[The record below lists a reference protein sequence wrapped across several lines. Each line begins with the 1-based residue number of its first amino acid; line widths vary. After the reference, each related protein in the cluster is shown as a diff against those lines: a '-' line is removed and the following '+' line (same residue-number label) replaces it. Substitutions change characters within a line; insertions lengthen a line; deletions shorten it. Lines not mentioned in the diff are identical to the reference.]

1 MKKVLIKTNFFI
13 DTDLFQHYSQFES
26 SLMDFFAAHGA
37 EMERIMDLSSG
48 DDSKFYTV
56 RRMQVMIPIAQPKS
70 GESLNKKMQEVK
82 KQTNPSL
89 KKNPRPLVKI
99 SVENR
104 PKRTFNAGSVQL
116 GKIQK
121 LSMGTLPAQGT

>member
-37 EMERIMDLSSG
+37 EMERIVDLSSG
-48 DDSKFYTV
+48 DDSKFYTI
-56 RRMQVMIPIAQPKS
+56 RRIQVMIPVAQPKS
-70 GESLNKKMQEVK
+70 GESLVKKMQEVK
-82 KQTNPSL
+82 NKVNPAL
-89 KKNPRPLVKI
+89 GKNTKPLVNIKI
-99 SVENR
+99 ENR
-104 PKRTFNAGSVQL
+104 AKRTFNAGKQQV

-121 LSMGTLPAQGT
+121 ISMGNLPAQGT